1 MRSQGTTKPL
11 DLYKMSSWQTPPTP
25 SKKHRPQGSIA
36 RGLKSLIESPPNHI
50 PPEPSSSYHTFL
62 TPSSS
67 TSPNFAKSPH
77 LSEFGSHLSRKNSD
91 ESGWDMVEDLPLRWA
106 TDFVPLAVPGSRL
119 VGMSVVGFAT
129 WSDENRKG
137 KAGGQLLAITTKSNI
152 FLYETPKGERAY
164 RFVKVEDGSSLYV
177 YSLI

>member
-1 MRSQGTTKPL
+1 
-11 DLYKMSSWQTPPTP
+11 
-25 SKKHRPQGSIA
+25 
-36 RGLKSLIESPPNHI
+36 
-50 PPEPSSSYHTFL
+50 
-62 TPSSS
+62 
-67 TSPNFAKSPH
+67 
-77 LSEFGSHLSRKNSD
+77 
-91 ESGWDMVEDLPLRWA
+91 MVEDLPLRWA